1 MWWRFYFVM
10 KIDSF
15 DAQFALFSS
24 QSFVNAHDGVKRR
37 GFVDD
42 VSKDFTLLFYRLWF
56 RNPGSEPAQAREGH
70 GVRFAENARL
80 DVDQRF
86 SVAA

>member
-42 VSKDFTLLFYRLWF
+42 VS
-56 RNPGSEPAQAREGH
+56 
-70 GVRFAENARL
+70 
-80 DVDQRF
+80 
-86 SVAA
+86 